1 MTEFH
6 SFREQLALLERIGEV
21 RHVTREVNPRF
32 EIAAVAKAMD
42 GGPVVVFDNVDGH
55 EMPVVIGVDGD
66 RRRIARSFGETPQS
80 LIERYADAIGSPLPP
95 VILDDG
101 PVAEAFVEGPLDVA
115 EQLPMLTHYEHDG
128 GPYLTTGIVIAE
140 DPSDGIRNLSYHR
153 LQLTG
158 PDELRGFF
166 VPRHLRAMYEDAEA
180 RNEPLPIAVVLGM
193 DSAQRLAAATWG
205 SLIPLGMD
213 ELGISGALKG
223 RPEELV
229 RCRTIPVHVPAH
241 AEIVLEC
248 LLMPGLRLDEG
259 PFAEYTGNYG
269 PMTKAPVVKVQ
280 AISRRSDAICQALVA
295 FTAEH
300 HHLLGMPFEPVVLK
314 ALRGVLPG
322 TQGVHITNGGCGK
335 FHVVVSIRKKH
346 PGDGKDAILA
356 ALHAVRDIK
365 LVTVVDDDVDPFDA
379 RDVEWAVSTRFQ
391 ADRDLIVISGAKGN
405 ELDPSTRA
413 TRSVT
418 AKMGIDA
425 TKPLDAGRGFEK
437 VHIPGLDTLQLSDYL
452 DQEAAPA
459 TW

>member
-1 MTEFH
+1 VTEFH

-21 RHVTREVNPRF
+21 RHVTREVSPRF

-55 EMPVVIGVDGD
+55 DMPVVIGIDGE

-80 LIERYADAIGSPLPP
+80 LIERYAEAISAPLQPEIVDDAP
-95 VILDDG
+95 VSE
-101 PVAEAFVEGPLDVA
+101 VFVEGPLDVA

-140 DPSDGIRNLSYHR
+140 DADQGIRNLSYHR

-166 VPRHLRAMYEDAEA
+166 VPRHLRAMYEAAEA
-180 RNEPLPIAVVLGM
+180 RDEPLPIAVVLGM

-205 SLIPLGMD
+205 SLIQLGMD

-229 RCRTIPVHVPAH
+229 RCRTIPVHVPAQ

-248 LLMPGLRLDEG
+248 LLMPRLRLDEG

-280 AISRRSDAICQALVA
+280 AITRRADAICQALVA

-314 ALRGVLPG
+314 VLRGVLPG
-322 TQGVHITNGGCGK
+322 TRGVHITNGGCGK
-335 FHVVVSIRKKH
+335 FHVVVSIAKKH

-413 TRSVT
+413 TGSVT
-418 AKMGIDA
+418 AKLGIDA
-425 TKPLDAGRGFEK
+425 TKPLDAGAGFEK
-437 VHIPGLDTLQLSDYL
+437 ARIPGLDTLQLSDYL
-452 DQEAAPA
+452 EQEATPAP
-459 TW
+459 W